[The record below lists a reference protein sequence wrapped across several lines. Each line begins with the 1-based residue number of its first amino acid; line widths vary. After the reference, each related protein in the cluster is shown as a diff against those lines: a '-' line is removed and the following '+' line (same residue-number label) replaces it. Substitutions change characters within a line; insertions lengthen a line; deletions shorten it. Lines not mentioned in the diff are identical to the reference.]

1 MAAEDI
7 RSVLEELA
15 AGNTTVDAA
24 LLALRKEPFS
34 DLGYAKVD
42 LQRGLRQGV
51 AEVIYGAGKTPEQI
65 ARIVDLQM
73 QRLRQRL
80 EERKI
85 KLDLTDAARTFMA
98 DAGYDPVYGARP
110 LKRYVQQA
118 VETPLAREL
127 VSGKIRDGQHVTVD
141 VQNDALVFNAK

>member
-1 MAAEDI
+1 
-7 RSVLEELA
+7 
-15 AGNTTVDAA
+15 
-24 LLALRKEPFS
+24 
-34 DLGYAKVD
+34 
-42 LQRGLRQGV
+42 
-51 AEVIYGAGKTPEQI
+51 
-65 ARIVDLQM
+65 M